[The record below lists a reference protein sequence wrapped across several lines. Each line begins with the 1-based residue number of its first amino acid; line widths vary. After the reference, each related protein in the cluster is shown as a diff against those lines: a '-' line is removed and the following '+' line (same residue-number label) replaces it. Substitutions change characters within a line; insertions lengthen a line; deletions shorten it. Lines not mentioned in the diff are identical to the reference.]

1 MSPCAALATP
11 FEITGAVHLEVS
23 LVNRLRHDDF
33 RGTGSSVTALRLE
46 SFSTFLPRR
55 IERLQEALKTYGEIH
70 VVDNDNSLAF
80 WGELRQLSPMIGQDE
95 QLWRISTLPYKGA
108 DFISDIQRYMD
119 VKAYFDWSGG
129 LIWLSISDRGDAGAT
144 DIRRVLATYGG
155 HATLIRATAEV
166 RGEVEVFQP
175 LDHGTER
182 MTRNLKQAF
191 DPEGVL
197 NRARMY
203 SNI

>member
-1 MSPCAALATP
+1 
-11 FEITGAVHLEVS
+11 
-23 LVNRLRHDDF
+23 
-33 RGTGSSVTALRLE
+33 
-46 SFSTFLPRR
+46 
-55 IERLQEALKTYGEIH
+55 
-70 VVDNDNSLAF
+70 
-80 WGELRQLSPMIGQDE
+80 
-95 QLWRISTLPYKGA
+95 
-108 DFISDIQRYMD
+108 MD